1 MITFKTPEDIEVMAV
16 GGQKLAAVLAALR
29 KETKAGVVTK
39 DLDTLAHDLI
49 VASDAKPAFLN
60 YHPAGA
66 RNAYP
71 WTLCISLNDVVVH
84 GQPSGY
90 VIKDGDLVKLDLGLK
105 YQGWYL
111 DAAITVGVGKISKE
125 AEKLMAATKE
135 ALAAGV
141 KAAKIGSTFGDLG
154 FAIES
159 VVRKYGFSVADD
171 LIGHGIG
178 RNLHEDPPVLNFGRE
193 GQGEPIE
200 EGMVIAIEPMVVVGS
215 PAVKTLKLDESFAT
229 RDGSLAAHFEHTV
242 AITSAGPR
250 ILTEIS

>member
-1 MITFKTPEDIEVMAV
+1 
-16 GGQKLAAVLAALR
+16 
-29 KETKAGVVTK
+29 
-39 DLDTLAHDLI
+39 
-49 VASDAKPAFLN
+49 
-60 YHPAGA
+60 
-66 RNAYP
+66 
-71 WTLCISLNDVVVH
+71 
-84 GQPSGY
+84 
-90 VIKDGDLVKLDLGLK
+90 
-105 YQGWYL
+105 
-111 DAAITVGVGKISKE
+111 
-125 AEKLMAATKE
+125 
-135 ALAAGV
+135 
-141 KAAKIGSTFGDLG
+141 
-154 FAIES
+154 
-159 VVRKYGFSVADD
+159 VRKYGFSVADD